1 MANTTIGNLPVATT
15 PLIGADIV
23 PLSRDG
29 INLNKTTM
37 NDIKTFTN
45 NLAFGHVIVSG
56 QTTVD
61 STVISDS
68 LTLVAGT
75 NVAITTNNAGK
86 SLTISSTAA
95 GLSFPNVAV
104 AGQSTVVAGSSTDTL
119 TLVAGTGVTITTNAG
134 TKAVTINST
143 ATGSGGSASIPVYS
157 VDVTTG
163 RTIATSDL
171 QNLLVYNSASNATFT
186 LPNDTTLALT
196 GYTNSSFEIF
206 QKGTG
211 VPSVV
216 GASGVTVNTWV
227 GYPTS
232 AQYVTQTIHRVGANT
247 WAVK

>member
-37 NDIKTFTN
+37 NDIKVFTN
-45 NLAFGHVIVSG
+45 NLAFGHVLVSG

-75 NVAITTNNAGK
+75 NVAITTNNASK

-95 GLSFPNVAV
+95 GLSFLNVAV
-104 AGQSTVVAGSSTDTL
+104 SGQSTVVAATSTDTL
-119 TLVAGTGVTITTNAG
+119 TLVAGSGVSITTNAS

-143 ATGSGGSASIPVYS
+143 VTGSGASIPSYS
-157 VDVTTG
+157 LDVTAG
-163 RTIATSDL
+163 RIIATTDL
-171 QNLLVYNSASNATFT
+171 QNLLVYNSATNATFT
-186 LPNDTTLALT
+186 IPTDTTLALS

-211 VPSVV
+211 VASVV
-216 GASGVTVNTWV
+216 GATGVIINSWV
-227 GYPTS
+227 GYPTPT
-232 AQYVTQTIHRVGANT
+232 QYVTQTIHRVGANT